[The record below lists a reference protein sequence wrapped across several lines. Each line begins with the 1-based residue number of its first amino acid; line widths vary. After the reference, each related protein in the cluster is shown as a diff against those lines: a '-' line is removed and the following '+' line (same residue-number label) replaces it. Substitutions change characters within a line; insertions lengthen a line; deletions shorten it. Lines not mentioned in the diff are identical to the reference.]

1 MANDNV
7 IDYPL
12 MTRQREEEI
21 QQGELAR
28 ADDVNAEF
36 NSIIDVYNRL
46 VGLLQGEWGG
56 DTGRIYELVDEAVRT
71 ANEALAKAEG
81 AVLRKGDTMQGQL
94 NQSAVPVSEYNL
106 VNKKYVDTQ
115 IQDEL
120 SEPINR
126 ISTLEDRL
134 DNLKATQVKL
144 ENENFTGKNVN
155 DGMNE
160 LFISVSN
167 GKKIIAA
174 AITDKGVP
182 TSGDDSFKQMR
193 DNIMSIVTF
202 NEGTAGGTATPA
214 DVIKGKTFYARQNFF
229 TGTYVPLDTSD
240 ATATEDDIVIGKS
253 AYVNGRK
260 IYGTNTGIYIPSGP
274 ITGTDTSDATAGPED
289 IRVGKTAY
297 AQGNKIEGTL
307 MNVAVEEVFSLKEE
321 ETYMAKDINNYV
333 NKIGIDIPGS
343 KITIMPALGI
353 LFSNMT
359 NNNLPVN
366 QARIV
371 DAIKIEVGGKTTRYI
386 RARLLDNGNIVI
398 RANQDLELTEKIL
411 YSFTELGL
419 NPDEDVQFISIGS
432 YNFRSISPYVS
443 SCGLAIVQG
452 NTVHIYKY
460 DYVDNIIGID
470 PKSPKQD
477 VWHWFMKFDEDIKCA
492 VAPSNRNPNI
502 FAVVTGTNKNN
513 KFAYLI
519 EPRVNAYS
527 DGRIEGFISTS
538 KSDAIIDDS
547 SVPFSTLKFSMNDN
561 YLIANSEDN
570 HKYGITYSGPK
581 TAIFS
586 INTEFY
592 TFNNHSATVVKESPC
607 ALFHNERNA
616 VIGGYIYNLS
626 LDTSHK
632 PVLERVDDVQHFTK
646 SYRYAFASLD
656 NNFLVCY
663 GYKKRAEDSIYSNVY
678 VYYLN
683 PAQPDW
689 EEHVTV
695 FNTGAGM
702 VEQADTCLFNIDTS
716 QGVVLGRDGNAQH
729 FIRGFNTENVVAIKY
744 NNIYWY
750 NNVALLLS
758 ATPEDVVKG
767 KTFIGLKGLPEEGTK
782 EVAGGGA

>member
-1 MANDNV
+1 MLPFIFLERRIKMPKSYEEISKSRASSSGKPDANLANDSFHLGGIPAEDYATKEYVQNNLDNNSKSQKEY
-7 IDYPL
+7 IDTQDEKTLQQAKEYANAL
-12 MTRQREEEI
+12 VRVQDFSSFAKLTDVQALDTKLTKKIDTDIAGQKAYTDTKTKQIVDDTNANFEEVDTKF
-21 QQGELAR
+21 QSV
-28 ADDVNAEF
+28 D
-36 NSIIDVYNRL
+36 NSIKSL
-46 VGLLQGEWGG
+46 
-56 DTGRIYELVDEAVRT
+56 DTEVKELFQSVSDGKEKIAEAV
-71 ANEALAKAEG
+71 
-81 AVLRKGDTMQGQL
+81 
-94 NQSAVPVSEYNL
+94 
-106 VNKKYVDTQ
+106 
-115 IQDEL
+115 
-120 SEPINR
+120 
-126 ISTLEDRL
+126 
-134 DNLKATQVKL
+134 
-144 ENENFTGKNVN
+144 
-155 DGMNE
+155 
-160 LFISVSN
+160 
-167 GKKIIAA
+167 
-174 AITDKGVP
+174 TDKGVP
-182 TSGDDSFKQMR
+182 TSATDTFDTMAT
-193 DNIMSIVTF
+193 NISKIQTIPP
-202 NEGTAGGTATPA
+202 G
-214 DVIKGKTFYARQNFF
+214 
-229 TGTYVPLDTSD
+229 YVDTSD
-240 ATATEDDIVIGKS
+240 ATATEEDIIVGKS
-253 AYVNGRK
+253 AYVKGKK
-260 IYGTNTGIYIPSGP
+260 IYGNNTGIYIPSGP

-477 VWHWFMKFDEDIKCA
+477 VWHWFMKFDENIKCA

-502 FAVVTGTNKNN
+502 FAVVTGTKKNN

-570 HKYGITYSGPK
+570 YKYALTYSGPK

-616 VIGGYIYNLS
+616 VIGGYLYNLS
-626 LDTSHK
+626 LDNSKK
-632 PVLERVDDVQHFTK
+632 PLLERIDDVQHFTK

-663 GYKKRAEDSIYSNVY
+663 GYKTAWNSAFISNVF

-683 PAQPDW
+683 PAQPNW
-689 EEHVTV
+689 EEFVTE
-695 FNTGAGM
+695 FRTGAGQA
-702 VEQADTCLFNIDTS
+702 EQADICRFNIDTS
-716 QGVVLGRDGNAQH
+716 QGVVLGIEGNAHH
-729 FIRGFNTENVVAIKY
+729 FIRGFNSEKVVAIKY
-744 NNIYWY
+744 NNTYWY
-750 NNVALLLS
+750 NNLALLLS
-758 ATPEDVVKG
+758 AKAEDVTKG
-767 KTFIGLKGLPEEGTK
+767 KTFIGLKGLPEEGIYK
-782 EVAGGGA
+782 KGESE

>member
-1 MANDNV
+1 MLPFIFLERRIKMPKSYEEISKSRASSSGKPDANLANDSFHLGGIPAEDYATKEYVQNNLDNNSKSQKEY
-7 IDYPL
+7 IDTQDEKTLQQAKEYANAL
-12 MTRQREEEI
+12 VRGQDFSSFAKLTDVQALDTKLTKKIDTDIAGQKAYTDTKTKQIVDDTNANFEEVDTKF
-21 QQGELAR
+21 QSV
-28 ADDVNAEF
+28 D
-36 NSIIDVYNRL
+36 NSIKSL
-46 VGLLQGEWGG
+46 
-56 DTGRIYELVDEAVRT
+56 DTEVKELFQSVSDGKEKIAEAV
-71 ANEALAKAEG
+71 
-81 AVLRKGDTMQGQL
+81 
-94 NQSAVPVSEYNL
+94 
-106 VNKKYVDTQ
+106 
-115 IQDEL
+115 
-120 SEPINR
+120 
-126 ISTLEDRL
+126 
-134 DNLKATQVKL
+134 
-144 ENENFTGKNVN
+144 
-155 DGMNE
+155 
-160 LFISVSN
+160 
-167 GKKIIAA
+167 
-174 AITDKGVP
+174 TDKGVP
-182 TSGDDSFKQMR
+182 TSATDTFDTMAT
-193 DNIMSIVTF
+193 NISKIQTIPP
-202 NEGTAGGTATPA
+202 G
-214 DVIKGKTFYARQNFF
+214 
-229 TGTYVPLDTSD
+229 YVDTSD
-240 ATATEDDIVIGKS
+240 ATATEEDIIVGKS
-253 AYVNGRK
+253 AYVKGKK
-260 IYGTNTGIYIPSGP
+260 IYGNNTGIYIPSGP

-398 RANQDLELTEKIL
+398 RANQDSELTEKIL

-502 FAVVTGTNKNN
+502 FAVVTGIKKNN

-616 VIGGYIYNLS
+616 VIGGYLYNLS
-626 LDTSHK
+626 LDNSKK
-632 PVLERVDDVQHFTK
+632 PLLERIDDVQHFTK

-663 GYKKRAEDSIYSNVY
+663 GYKTAWNSAFISNVF

-683 PAQPDW
+683 PAQPNW
-689 EEHVTV
+689 EEFVTE
-695 FNTGAGM
+695 FKTGAGQA
-702 VEQADTCLFNIDTS
+702 EQADICRFNIDTS
-716 QGVVLGRDGNAQH
+716 QGVVLGIEGNAHH
-729 FIRGFNTENVVAIKY
+729 FIRGFNSEKVVAIKY
-744 NNIYWY
+744 NNTYWY
-750 NNVALLLS
+750 NNLALLLS
-758 ATPEDVVKG
+758 AKAEDVTKG
-767 KTFIGLKGLPEEGTK
+767 KTFIGLKGLPEEGIYK
-782 EVAGGGA
+782 KGESE